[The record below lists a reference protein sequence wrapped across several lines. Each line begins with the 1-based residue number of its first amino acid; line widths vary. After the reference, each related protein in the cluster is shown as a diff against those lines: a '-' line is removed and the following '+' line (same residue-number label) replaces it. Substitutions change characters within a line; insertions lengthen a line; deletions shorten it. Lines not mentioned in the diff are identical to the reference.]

1 MSNRKLFLFTLLFL
15 CFQHAFSQQWELKKE
30 SDGVKVYTRP
40 VKGSGIREFKGEIT
54 VKSNL
59 CNILSVIERIS
70 DYPKWMY
77 KCSYAEQ
84 LKKNNES
91 SGYIYTVLKQSWPVE
106 DRDICSYY
114 SVVQDSITKV
124 ITITM
129 KGVKDYIPAKS
140 DKVRVPSL
148 NGLWQ
153 LIPVAKG
160 VTKIIYQVHSESGGY
175 VPEAIVNAFIT
186 DTPYYNLLNLKK
198 IVESPLC
205 PRSKIANLKEL

>member
-1 MSNRKLFLFTLLFL
+1 MRNQKLFLLIMLLL
-15 CFQHAFSQQWELKKE
+15 CFQHTFSQQWELKKE

-40 VKGSGIREFKGEIT
+40 VKGSGIREFKGEII

-59 CNILSVIERIS
+59 GNILSVIEKIS
-70 DYPKWMY
+70 EYPKWMY
-77 KCSYAEQ
+77 NCSYAEQ
-84 LKKNNES
+84 LKKNNEA
-91 SGYIYTVLKQSWPVE
+91 SGYIYTVLKQSWPVQ
-106 DRDICSYY
+106 DRDICSFY

-148 NGLWQ
+148 NGFWK
-153 LIPVAKG
+153 LIPLAKG
-160 VTKIIYQVHSESGGY
+160 VTKIIYQVHSESGGN

-205 PRSKIANLKEL
+205 PRSKIENLKEL